1 MSLLSKL
8 LYLRVKVEYSPTK
21 LKSLAIDPDIPFIY
35 VLSSESSVSRSILWE
50 EINRGNLPEPFKL
63 ASEFNLNKSILASQK
78 TVGFW
83 NQKIDYKDFELQLE
97 ALIKQ
102 IKADSKKQ
110 LQLIPI
116 SVFLGR
122 APDRDHGFFKV
133 IFSEKWGITGRL
145 RKFFSVL
152 IHGKH
157 TLIRLSRPILVNQ
170 DLDTQDEPAK
180 MAHKL
185 SRVLRLHNNRVKT
198 SVVGRDLSHRRTIA
212 KNIIK
217 RPIVQQE
224 IHSYAERRKIPVEQA
239 NKEAQKIIREIAADY
254 SYSTIKFMSGLFS
267 WFWNKVYD
275 GVKLNFFDE
284 LRHLA
289 TEKEI
294 IYTPCH
300 RSHIDYLI
308 LSYSLYERG
317 IVPPHIAAG
326 INLNLPVVGRILRGS
341 GAFFLRRSFNSALY
355 STIFSE
361 YLSSLIAHGVSIEYF
376 IEGTRS
382 RTGRLLHPKA
392 GMLAMTVRSYL
403 NERSKPLVFIPSSL
417 NYEKLMEGASYKN
430 ELGGKGK
437 KKESIGGLFKTLKL
451 LKEDYGR
458 LTVNFSEHIELDEL
472 LDKHKPDWRSIKLG
486 VKEKPSWFKNVV
498 SEAGEKILTHINEAS
513 HVNPINLLAVTL
525 LATPNRA
532 ASEQNLKAQIELY
545 RNIILN
551 LPYSERTTV
560 TELSVDEII
569 EKGIFLGF
577 IKRVEHALG
586 DVIQV
591 KDNMGVLMTY
601 YRNNVLHLFAASSFI
616 AMFFVNNLKQPRREV
631 LRLMAIVY
639 PFIKNELF
647 LKWTREEFV
656 EYGRKTLKMMKD
668 LDLLVSVGRNLERHK
683 GGSLQAAKLRVLANA
698 LMQTY
703 ERFFIV
709 IALLKNR
716 GSGTLTSKELESLC
730 HQVASQLSLL
740 YEFNSPDFFDKNLF
754 RQFISVLKKEQV
766 IRTDGSGKIIHT
778 ENLEPMY
785 LGAKNILSRR
795 IRHSILYLL

>member
-1 MSLLSKL
+1 MSILSKL

-21 LKSLAIDPDIPFIY
+21 LKSLGINPDIPFIY
-35 VLSSESSVSRSILWE
+35 VLSSESTVSRSILWE
-50 EINRGNLPEPFKL
+50 EINRGNLPKPFKL
-63 ASEFNLNKSILASQK
+63 ETEFELKKSILSSEK
-78 TVGFW
+78 TIGFW
-83 NQKIDYKDFELQLE
+83 NRKTDYKEFENQLTGI
-97 ALIKQ
+97 IKK
-102 IKADSKKQ
+102 IKKDPSKE

-122 APDRDHGFFKV
+122 APTKKHGIFKV
-133 IFSEKWGITGRL
+133 IFSEKWGITGRF
-145 RKFFSVL
+145 RKFISILV
-152 IHGKH
+152 HGKH
-157 TLIRLSRPILVNQ
+157 TLVRLSQPLIINES
-170 DLDTQDEPAK
+170 LDNEDSADK
-180 MAHKL
+180 LAHKL

-217 RPIVQQE
+217 RPVVQKE
-224 IHSYAERRKIPVEQA
+224 IANYAKRRKIPIEKA
-239 NKEAQKIIREIAADY
+239 EKEAQKIIREIAADY
-254 SYSTIKFMSGLFS
+254 SYSAIKFMSGIFR
-267 WFWNKVYD
+267 WFWTKVYD
-275 GVKLNFFDE
+275 GVKLNFFDDI
-284 LRHLA
+284 RNIA

-326 INLNLPVVGRILRGS
+326 INLNLPIVGRILRGS
-341 GAFFLRRSFNSALY
+341 GAFFLRRSFNSMLY

-403 NERSKPLVFIPSSL
+403 NERSKPLVFVRSSL

-437 KKESIGGLFKTLKL
+437 KKESIGGLFKTIKL

-458 LTVNFSEHIELDEL
+458 LTVNFSETIELDDL
-472 LDKHKPDWRSIKLG
+472 LDKHQPDWRNIKLD
-486 VKEKPSWFKNVV
+486 VKDKPQWFKDVV
-498 SEAGEKILTHINEAS
+498 SDAGTQILTKINES
-513 HVNPINLLAVTL
+513 THVNPINLLAVTL
-525 LATPNRA
+525 LSTPNRA
-532 ASEQNLKAQIELY
+532 ASEKNLTEQIELY
-545 RNIILN
+545 RKILLD

-560 TELSVDEII
+560 TDLTVTEII
-569 EKGIFLGF
+569 DKGIELGF
-577 IKRVEHALG
+577 IQRQKHSLG

-591 KDNMGVLMTY
+591 REEMGVLMTY
-601 YRNNVLHLFAASSFI
+601 YRNNVLHLFAAGSFI
-616 AMFFVNNLKQPRREV
+616 AMFFVNDLKKPRREV
-631 LRLMAIVY
+631 LRMMAIIY

-656 EYGRKTLKMMKD
+656 EYGRKTLKLFKD
-668 LDLLVSVGRNLERHK
+668 LDLLVSNGRNLERHK

-709 IALLKNR
+709 IALLKKR
-716 GSGTLTSKELESLC
+716 GSGNLTSKELESLC

-754 RQFISVLKKEQV
+754 RQFINILKEEQF
-766 IRTDGSGKIIHT
+766 IKSDPAGKLIHS
-778 ENLEPMY
+778 ENLDPMY
-785 LGAKNILSRR
+785 TGAKTILSRR
-795 IRHSILYLL
+795 IRHHILYLL

>member
-8 LYLRVKVEYSPTK
+8 LYLRVKVEYSPNK
-21 LKSLAIDPDIPFIY
+21 LNSLDINPDVPFIY
-35 VLSSESSVSRSILWE
+35 VLSSESTVSRSILWE
-50 EINRGNLPEPFKL
+50 EINRGNLPKPFKL
-63 ASEFNLNKSILASQK
+63 ENEFNLKKSILASEK

-83 NQKIDYKDFELQLE
+83 NRKSDYKEFEGQLTD
-97 ALIKQ
+97 LIQQIKQ
-102 IKADSKKQ
+102 DPQKE

-116 SVFLGR
+116 AVFLGR
-122 APDRDHGFFKV
+122 APKKNHGIFKV
-133 IFSEKWGITGRL
+133 LFSEKWGITGRF
-145 RKFFSVL
+145 RKFISILV
-152 IHGKH
+152 HGKH
-157 TLIRLSRPILVNQ
+157 TLVRLSQPIVINES
-170 DLDTQDEPAK
+170 LDTEEDAGK
-180 MAHKL
+180 LAHKL

-224 IHSYAERRKIPVEQA
+224 IAGYAKRRKIPIEKAQ
-239 NKEAQKIIREIAADY
+239 KEAQKIIREIAADY
-254 SYSTIKFMSGLFS
+254 SYSSIKFMSGIFR
-267 WFWNKVYD
+267 WFWTKVYD
-275 GVKLNFFDE
+275 GVKLNFFDDI
-284 LRHLA
+284 RNIA

-341 GAFFLRRSFNSALY
+341 GAFFLRRSFNSILY

-403 NERSKPLVFIPSSL
+403 NERSKPLVFVPSSL

-437 KKESIGGLFKTLKL
+437 KKESIGGLFKTIKL
-451 LKEDYGR
+451 LKENYGR
-458 LTVNFSEHIELDEL
+458 LTVNFSETIELDEL
-472 LDKHKPDWRSIKLG
+472 LDKHHPDWRNIRLD
-486 VKEKPSWFKNVV
+486 VKEKPQWFKDVV
-498 SEAGEKILTHINEAS
+498 SEAGEKILTKINES
-513 HVNPINLLAVTL
+513 THVNPINLLAVTL
-525 LATPNRA
+525 LSTPNRA
-532 ASEQNLKAQIELY
+532 ASEANLTDQIELY
-545 RNIILN
+545 RKILLD
-551 LPYSERTTV
+551 LPYSARTTV
-560 TELSVDEII
+560 TDLTVPEII
-569 EKGIFLGF
+569 QKGIDLDFVQR
-577 IKRVEHALG
+577 IKHDLG

-591 KDNMGVLMTY
+591 KEDMGVLMTY

-616 AMFFVNNLKQPRREV
+616 AMFFVNELKHPRREV
-631 LRLMAIVY
+631 LRMMAIVY
-639 PFIKNELF
+639 PYIKNELF
-647 LKWTREEFV
+647 LKWSREEFV
-656 EYGRKTLKMMKD
+656 EYGRKTLKLFKN
-668 LDLLVSVGRNLERHK
+668 LDLLVSDGRNLERHK
-683 GGSLQAAKLRVLANA
+683 GGSLQAAKLRVLSNA

-709 IALLKNR
+709 IALLKKR
-716 GSGTLTSKELESLC
+716 GSGNVTSNELESLC

-754 RQFISVLKKEQV
+754 KQFINELKDEQ
-766 IRTDGSGKIIHT
+766 IIKADLAGKLIHSD
-778 ENLEPMY
+778 NLEPMY
-785 LGAKNILSRR
+785 LGAKSILSRR
-795 IRHSILYLL
+795 IRHHILYLL

>member
-1 MSLLSKL
+1 MSILSKL
-8 LYLRVKVEYSPTK
+8 LYLRVKVEYSPSK
-21 LKSLAIDPDIPFIY
+21 LKSLGINPDIPFVY
-35 VLSSESSVSRSILWE
+35 VLSSESTVSRSILWE
-50 EINRGNLPEPFKL
+50 EINRGNLPKPFKL
-63 ASEFNLNKSILASQK
+63 ETEFNLKKSILASEK
-78 TVGFW
+78 TIGFW
-83 NQKIDYKDFELQLE
+83 NRETEYKDFENQLTGIIE
-97 ALIKQ
+97 QIKQ
-102 IKADSKKQ
+102 DPKKE

-122 APDRDHGFFKV
+122 APTKKHGIFKV
-133 IFSEKWGITGRL
+133 IFSEKWGITGRF
-145 RKFFSVL
+145 RKFISILV
-152 IHGKH
+152 HGKH
-157 TLIRLSRPILVNQ
+157 TMVRLSHPLIINES
-170 DLDTQDEPAK
+170 LDNEDAADK
-180 MAHKL
+180 LAHKL

-217 RPIVQQE
+217 RPVVQKE
-224 IHSYAERRKIPVEQA
+224 IASYAKRRKIPFEKA
-239 NKEAQKIIREIAADY
+239 EKEAQKIIREIAADY
-254 SYSTIKFMSGLFS
+254 SYSAIKFMSGIFR
-267 WFWNKVYD
+267 WFWTKVYD
-275 GVKLNFFDE
+275 GVKLNFFDDI
-284 LRHLA
+284 RNIA

-326 INLNLPVVGRILRGS
+326 INLNLPIVGRILRGS
-341 GAFFLRRSFNSALY
+341 GAFFLRRSFNSILY

-361 YLSSLIAHGVSIEYF
+361 YLSSLITHGVSIEYF

-403 NERSKPLVFIPSSL
+403 NERSKPLVFVPSSL

-437 KKESIGGLFKTLKL
+437 KKESIGGLFKTIKL

-458 LTVNFSEHIELDEL
+458 LTVNFSETIELDEL
-472 LDKHKPDWRSIKLG
+472 LDKHQPNWRNIRLD
-486 VKEKPSWFKNVV
+486 VKEKPQWFKDVV
-498 SEAGEKILTHINEAS
+498 SDAGTQILTNINKS
-513 HVNPINLLAVTL
+513 THVNPINLLAVTL
-525 LATPNRA
+525 LSTPNRS
-532 ASEQNLKAQIELY
+532 ASESNLTEQIELY
-545 RNIILN
+545 RKILME
-551 LPYSERTTV
+551 LPYSNRTTV
-560 TELSVDEII
+560 TDLTVTEII
-569 EKGIFLGF
+569 NKGIELGF
-577 IKRVEHALG
+577 IQRQKHSLG

-591 KDNMGVLMTY
+591 REEMGVLMTY

-616 AMFFVNNLKQPRREV
+616 AMFFVNDLKKPRREV
-631 LRLMAIVY
+631 LRMMAIIY

-647 LKWTREEFV
+647 LKWSREEFV
-656 EYGRKTLKMMKD
+656 EYGRKTLKLFKD
-668 LDLLVSVGRNLERHK
+668 LDLLVSSGRNLERHK

-709 IALLKNR
+709 IALLKKR
-716 GSGTLTSKELESLC
+716 GSGNLTSKELESLC

-754 RQFISVLKKEQV
+754 RQFINILKEEQFIKSDPV
-766 IRTDGSGKIIHT
+766 GKLIHS

-785 LGAKNILSRR
+785 MGAKTILSRR
-795 IRHSILYLL
+795 IRHHILYLL

>member
-1 MSLLSKL
+1 MSILSKL

-21 LKSLAIDPDIPFIY
+21 LKSLGINPDIPFIY
-35 VLSSESSVSRSILWE
+35 VLSSESTVSRSILWE
-50 EINRGNLPEPFKL
+50 EINRGNLPKPFKVDDQ
-63 ASEFNLNKSILASQK
+63 FKLNKSIIASQK
-78 TVGFW
+78 AIGFW
-83 NQKIDYKDFELQLE
+83 NRKIDYKEFESQLE
-97 ALIKQ
+97 TLIKQ
-102 IKADSKKQ
+102 IKTDPNKQ
-110 LQLIPI
+110 IQLIPI

-122 APDRDHGFFKV
+122 APDRDHGIFKV
-133 IFSEKWGITGRL
+133 IFSEKWGLTGRF
-145 RKFFSVL
+145 RKFISFL

-157 TLIRLSRPILVNQ
+157 TLVRLSQPLVINEKLNSQ
-170 DLDTQDEPAK
+170 EDTNRL
-180 MAHKL
+180 AHKL
-185 SRVLRLHNNRVKT
+185 SRVLRLHNYRVKT
-198 SVVGRDLSHRRTIA
+198 AVVGRDLSHRRTIA

-224 IHSYAERRKIPVEQA
+224 IHNYAERRKISVETAQ
-239 NKEAQKIIREIAADY
+239 KEAQKIIREIAADY
-254 SYSTIKFMSGLFS
+254 SYSAIKFMSGIFR
-267 WFWNKVYD
+267 WFWTKVYD
-275 GVKLNFFDE
+275 GVKVNFFDE
-284 LRHLA
+284 IRNLT

-308 LSYSLYERG
+308 LSYSLYEKG

-341 GAFFLRRSFNSALY
+341 GAFFLRRSFNSVLY

-403 NERSKPLVFIPSSL
+403 NERSKPLVFLPSSL

-437 KKESIGGLFKTLKL
+437 QKESIGGLFKTLKL

-458 LTVNFSEHIELDEL
+458 LTVNFSEPIELDKV
-472 LDKHKPDWRSIKLG
+472 LDKHKPNWRDIKLE
-486 VKEKPSWFKNVV
+486 VKEKPQWFKDVV
-498 SEAGEKILTHINEAS
+498 SETGTQILTHINEAS

-525 LATPNRA
+525 LSTPNRA
-532 ASEQNLKAQIELY
+532 ASEENLRAQIELY
-545 RNIILN
+545 RKIILS

-560 TELSVDEII
+560 TSLSVDEII
-569 EKGIFLGF
+569 EKGVFLGF
-577 IKRVEHALG
+577 IQKVEHPLG

-591 KDNMGVLMTY
+591 KDEMGVLMTY

-616 AMFFVNNLKQPRREV
+616 AMFFVNDLKHNRKEV
-631 LRLMAIVY
+631 LRMMAIVY

-647 LKWTREEFV
+647 LKWTPEEFV
-656 EYGRKTLKMMKD
+656 EYGRSTLKLLKE
-668 LDLLVSVGRNLERHK
+668 LDLLVSVGRKLERHK
-683 GGSLQAAKLRVLANA
+683 GGSLQAAQLRVLANA

-709 IALLKNR
+709 IALLKKR
-716 GSGTLTSKELESLC
+716 GSGNLTSNELESLC

-754 RQFISVLKKEQV
+754 RQFIAVLKEEQ
-766 IRTDGSGKIIHT
+766 IIKTDLAGKIILSD
-778 ENLEPMY
+778 NLEPMY
-785 LGAKNILSRR
+785 QGAKIILSRR

>member
-1 MSLLSKL
+1 MSILSKL

-21 LKSLAIDPDIPFIY
+21 IKTLGIDPDIPFIY
-35 VLSSESSVSRSILWE
+35 VLSSESTVSRSILWE
-50 EINRGNLPEPFKL
+50 EINRGNLPKPFKL
-63 ASEFNLNKSILASQK
+63 DAEFELNKSILSAEK
-78 TVGFW
+78 AVGFW
-83 NQKIDYKDFELQLE
+83 NRKKDYKEFEGQLE
-97 ALIKQ
+97 HIIEQ
-102 IKADSKKQ
+102 VRGDGNKQ

-122 APDRDHGFFKV
+122 APDRDHGIMKV
-133 IFSEKWGITGRL
+133 LFSEKWGITGRF
-145 RKFFSVL
+145 RKFISILV
-152 IHGKH
+152 HGKH
-157 TLIRLSRPILVNQ
+157 TLLRLSQPVLVNQ
-170 DLDTQDEPAK
+170 SLDNNDPPDRL
-180 MAHKL
+180 AHKL
-185 SRVLRLHNNRVKT
+185 ARVLRLHNNRVKT

-224 IHSYAERRKIPVEQA
+224 IANYAERRKIPLEKAQ
-239 NKEAQKIIREIAADY
+239 KEAQKIIREIAADY
-254 SYSTIKFMSGLFS
+254 SYSAIKFMSGIFR
-267 WFWNKVYD
+267 WFWTKVYD
-275 GVKLNFFDE
+275 GVKLNHFDE
-284 LRHLA
+284 VRNLA

-326 INLNLPVVGRILRGS
+326 INLNLPVVGRVLRGS
-341 GAFFLRRSFNSALY
+341 GAFFLRRSFNSVLY

-403 NERSKPLVFIPSSL
+403 NERSKPLVFVPSSL

-458 LTVNFSEHIELDEL
+458 LTVNFSEPIELDGI
-472 LDKHKPDWRSIKLG
+472 LDEHKPDWRDIRLD
-486 VKEKPSWFKNVV
+486 VKEKPQWFKNVV
-498 SEAGEKILTHINEAS
+498 SEAGTRILTHINEAS
-513 HVNPINLLAVTL
+513 HVNPVNLLAVTL
-525 LATPNRA
+525 LATPNRSA
-532 ASEQNLKAQIELY
+532 TEENLKEQLELY
-545 RNIILN
+545 RQILLK

-560 TELSVDEII
+560 TGLTVEEII
-569 EKGIFLGF
+569 DKGIFLGF
-577 IKRVEHALG
+577 IQRVEHSLG

-591 KDNMGVLMTY
+591 KEEMGVLMTY

-616 AMFFVNNLKQPRREV
+616 AMFFVNNLKHPRREV
-631 LRLMAIVY
+631 LRMMAIIY

-656 EYGRKTLKMMKD
+656 EYGRQTLKMFKE

-709 IALLKNR
+709 IALLKRR
-716 GSGTLTSKELESLC
+716 GSGTLTSNELESLC

-754 RQFISVLKKEQV
+754 RQFISVLKEEAIIK
-766 IRTDGSGKIIHT
+766 TDLAGKIILSD
-778 ENLEPMY
+778 NLEPMY
-785 LGAKNILSRR
+785 LGAKTILSRR